1 MSLTPFSRESMRA
14 LKAAKDEETHIIM
27 INSIV
32 KQLYEETVRFAE
44 RTRETFYKINMINKS
59 YNSIKLPSYSNSLYL
74 HSLPIPRDY
83 VTEHMEEILTHL
95 RSLFPDCSVE
105 YKKITLARGKDG
117 IDYDVTTID
126 SILHSFIDMRVART
140 EECIVIDWA

>member
-14 LKAAKDEETHIIM
+14 LKAAKDEETHIMI
-27 INSIV
+27 INSVV

-44 RTRETFYKINMINKS
+44 LTRETFYKINMINKS
-59 YNSIKLPSYSNSLYL
+59 YNCIKLPSNSNSSYL
-74 HSLPIPRDY
+74 HGLPIPRGY

-105 YKKITLARGKDG
+105 YKKVTLARGIDG
-117 IDYDVTTID
+117 KEYDISTADNTILPFIHMHQTT
-126 SILHSFIDMRVART
+126 T
-140 EECIVIDWA
+140 NECIVIDWT

>member
-14 LKAAKDEETHIIM
+14 LKAAKDEETHIMM

-44 RTRETFYKINMINKS
+44 LTRETFYKINMINKS
-59 YNSIKLPSYSNSLYL
+59 YNCIKLPSNSNSSYL
-74 HSLPIPRDY
+74 HGLPIPRGY

-105 YKKITLARGKDG
+105 YKKVTLARGKDG

-126 SILHSFIDMRVART
+126 SILHSFIDVRQART
-140 EECIVIDWA
+140 EEHIVIDWT